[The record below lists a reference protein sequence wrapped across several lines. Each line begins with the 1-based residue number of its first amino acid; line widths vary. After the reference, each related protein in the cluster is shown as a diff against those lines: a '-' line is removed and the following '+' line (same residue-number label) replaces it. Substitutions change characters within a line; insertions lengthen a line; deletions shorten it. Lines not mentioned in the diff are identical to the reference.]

1 MNTGDEQL
9 TRKQLQLYQQLK
21 CFCLMSSYFTN
32 SFLQVMEKEIK
43 QEEMKEEKRSKDDR
57 D

>member
-1 MNTGDEQL
+1 
-9 TRKQLQLYQQLK
+9 
-21 CFCLMSSYFTN
+21 MSSYFTN